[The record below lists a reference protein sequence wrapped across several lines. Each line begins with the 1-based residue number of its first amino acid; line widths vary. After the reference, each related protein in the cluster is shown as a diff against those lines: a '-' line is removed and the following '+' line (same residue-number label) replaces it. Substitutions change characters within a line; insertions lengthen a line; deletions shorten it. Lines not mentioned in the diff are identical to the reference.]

1 MKVSV
6 TQKASVAG
14 AGRQMPSGGDTAG
27 DYLLYQTPAEPAGLE
42 RGMEVSLGHTSAPLQ
57 QRTDCSNDGEYSF
70 KLAQ

>member
-42 RGMEVSLGHTSAPLQ
+42 RGMEVSLGHTFNCATAAEDRLQ
-57 QRTDCSNDGEYSF
+57 Q
-70 KLAQ
+70 